1 LIPESLPLPRA
12 PNVWKKCAASAD
24 DHFGDV
30 KDLRLLREGG
40 IAVFVWTVNEE
51 AAMRSRIE
59 QGVSGI
65 FMDFPQRLRS
75 VLDSR
80 RNS

>member
-1 LIPESLPLPRA
+1 LIRESLPPPRA
-12 PNVWKKCAASAD
+12 PNVRKKCAASAD

-30 KDLRLLREGG
+30 KDLRLLREGA

-51 AAMRSRIE
+51 AAMRSLIE
-59 QGVSGI
+59 QEVSGI
-65 FMDFPQRLRS
+65 FTDFAQRLRS

-80 RNS
+80 RDS